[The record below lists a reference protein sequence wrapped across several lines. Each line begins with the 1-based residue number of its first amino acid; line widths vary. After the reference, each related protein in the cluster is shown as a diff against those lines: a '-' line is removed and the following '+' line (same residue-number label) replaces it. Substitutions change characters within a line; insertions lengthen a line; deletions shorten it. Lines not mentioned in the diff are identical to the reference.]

1 MFSKKASEFDALN
14 FDFTEKE
21 KEILELTLNC
31 KNF

>member
-14 FDFTEKE
+14 YDVSEKE

-31 KNF
+31 